1 MQKKCNMKR
10 VALIVPAEPE
20 KAPYLHYYVNL
31 LAKNNID
38 YDLIAWNRSGNYRG
52 KDPHVIMFMQRSLE
66 GINVL
71 RRFVAY
77 NDFCHFVKE
86 RLQVVDYDLVIVHT
100 IFPAVLLRKI
110 LSGKY
115 RRKFVLDI
123 RDRGAFY
130 SCLRPFLKRLLKH
143 SAFNVISSPGF
154 KSWLPNVHFYL
165 SHNIGL
171 VSIANL
177 EKINV
182 DLFNKGVIRILSI
195 GQIRFY
201 DANKY
206 MIDELSNDTRYYL
219 HYAGIGPDAERLKNY
234 CGAKKIDNVF
244 FSGRYQKHA
253 EPSILSDCDF
263 VNIIFPKRKGTL
275 SAMPNRFYGAVIHR
289 KPVLVTEGS
298 VQAEYVK
305 KYGLGIVVNEKES
318 LKTQIENYIA
328 NFDATLFENGC
339 MSFLEEIQND
349 ITNFE
354 RKLQDL
360 LEH

>member
-1 MQKKCNMKR
+1 MKK

-20 KAPYLHYYVNL
+20 KAPYLHYYVSL
-31 LAKNNID
+31 LKKNNID
-38 YDLIAWNRSGNYRG
+38 YDLIAWNRSGNCRSE
-52 KDPHVIMFMQRSLE
+52 DEHMIMFMQKSLE

-71 RRFVAY
+71 RRFIAY
-77 NDFCHFVKE
+77 KGFCHFVAE
-86 RLQVVDYDLVIVHT
+86 RLRIVNYDLVIVHT
-100 IFPAVLLRKI
+100 IFPAVMLQKI
-110 LSGKY
+110 LLKEY
-115 RRKFVLDI
+115 KQKFVLDI

-130 SCLRPFLKRLLKH
+130 PCLKLFLRQIVKY

-154 KSWLPNVHFYL
+154 RCWLPKAQFYL
-165 SHNIGL
+165 SHNVGP
-171 VSIANL
+171 VSITNL
-177 EKINV
+177 EKIGV
-182 DLFNKGVIRILSI
+182 DLFNEKVIRILSI

-206 MIDELSNDTRYYL
+206 MIDELANDSHYYL
-219 HYAGIGPDAERLKNY
+219 HYAGVGPDAERLKKY
-234 CGAKKIDNVF
+234 CSANKINNVW
-244 FSGRYQKHA
+244 FSGRYQKSMESA
-253 EPSILSDCDF
+253 ILSDCDF

-289 KPVLVTEGS
+289 KPVLVTAGS

-305 KYGLGIVVNEKES
+305 KYGLGIVVNEKEH

-328 NFDATLFENGC
+328 NFDGTLFENGC